1 MKFTKIRN
9 TILALIYFIVIYTS
23 EKKTFYVEIVFF
35 FFSVL
40 RRMYGR
46 RTMSFATLSFNFK
59 LLTTG
64 INNLSVRLVN
74 LMCVFW
80 KGDLTSNVQS
90 SSVCAARA

>member
-1 MKFTKIRN
+1 
-9 TILALIYFIVIYTS
+9 
-23 EKKTFYVEIVFF
+23 
-35 FFSVL
+35 
-40 RRMYGR
+40 
-46 RTMSFATLSFNFK
+46 MSFATLSFNFK